1 MGIQSSVLNA
11 CNKLVTLMRD
21 QPDLKQHL
29 INNATIIQTVNLLEA
44 CEQKRDVLLAVL
56 QLVNEVCH
64 FALPASRIQ
73 LWPPCSYDH
82 TNLFNYHRC

>member
-1 MGIQSSVLNA
+1 MCSTLASALRKELIVHVGIQSSVLNA

-56 QLVNEVCH
+56 QLVNEVPLRSACE
-64 FALPASRIQ
+64 
-73 LWPPCSYDH
+73 
-82 TNLFNYHRC
+82 